1 MESVE
6 MFVELRRNRR
16 NQFVESLKETTKVI
30 YESQRN
36 IVQLITKQ
44 VKTVFFPSAYIESS
58 SADNITDQNIERM
71 NT

>member
-1 MESVE
+1 

-16 NQFVESLKETTKVI
+16 NQFVESLKETAKVI

-44 VKTVFFPSAYIESS
+44 VKTVFFPLQSYIESS